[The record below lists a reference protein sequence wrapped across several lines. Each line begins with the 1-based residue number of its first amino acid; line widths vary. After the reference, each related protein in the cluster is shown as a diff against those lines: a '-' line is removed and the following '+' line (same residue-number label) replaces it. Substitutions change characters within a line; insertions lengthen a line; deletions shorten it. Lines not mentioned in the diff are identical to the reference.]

1 MRTSTSGG
9 HLIRDKF
16 PPAFVGMLAGVVA
29 FLDCAALLVAAYL
42 VNASYSAWA
51 TPLESG
57 GGTRNLL
64 VVAALLAS
72 ALLYDKRLGSLAR
85 RARDF
90 GPVRY
95 YLTRF
100 SLFVC
105 GVVVIGGASGALHA
119 IPPLAVVL
127 WLALIFVLTA
137 SARAVLRSGVRGAT
151 RNGALED
158 VVAIVGAGSLADR
171 LTRDL
176 RNAQGG
182 SMQILGVFDDD
193 VASALSGRSAVSG
206 TIDDLIHL
214 GKTRHLDWI
223 FLNLPCVDERRL
235 AAVVRRLKALSV
247 PIALCPWNVGLGTPY
262 EVIDYVGGALPVTV
276 LVGHPAKRWRAL
288 IQSSCQSLP
297 RWVAT
302 LLLLQLSLAVAAWQR
317 ARESLHAVM
326 TGSGGLRCELDA
338 YDLASFSDA
347 AKSFGQSRYGFVV
360 TPNVDH
366 LIRLH
371 EDARFRELYA
381 AARYV
386 LLDSRFLAKLLRATT
401 GRVLPVCTGSDL
413 TAKLF
418 AEVIAPGDRI
428 VVIGGNERQAAEL
441 RKRHALTNLVQFSP
455 PMGFIRDPRAVEKCL
470 RFVEAHSPFRF
481 CLLAVGAPQQ
491 EVLAERL
498 RVRNV
503 ARGLALCVG
512 ASIDFITGTQRR
524 APRWLQH
531 AGLEW
536 LFRLAQNP
544 ARMAMRYLVRGPR
557 VFGLLRKTTFVLRV
571 QSAELVKQAA

>member
-1 MRTSTSGG
+1 MRTSTNGG
-9 HLIRDKF
+9 HLIRDRF
-16 PPAFVGMLAGVVA
+16 SPAFVGTLTGLLAL
-29 FLDCAALLVAAYL
+29 LDVAALLAAAYL
-42 VNASYSAWA
+42 VGWSYSAWS
-51 TPLESG
+51 TPVESG
-57 GGTRNLL
+57 GASYLL
-64 VVAALLAS
+64 VVAALLAA
-72 ALLYDKRLGSLAR
+72 ALLYDRRLGSLAR
-85 RARDF
+85 RTGDF
-90 GPVRY
+90 GVVRY

-105 GVVVIGGASGALHA
+105 GVMVIGGASGALRTV
-119 IPPLAVVL
+119 PPFAVVL
-127 WLALIFVLTA
+127 WLALAFALT
-137 SARAVLRSGVRGAT
+137 SSTRAVLRSAVRRVA
-151 RNGALED
+151 RNGALAD

-176 RNAQGG
+176 RDAQGA

-193 VASALSGRSAVSG
+193 VASAPSGRSGVAG

-223 FLNLPCVDERRL
+223 FLNFPCVDERRV

-262 EVIDYVGGALPVTV
+262 QVIDYVGGALPVTV
-276 LVGHPAKRWRAL
+276 LVGHPAKGWRAA
-288 IQSSCQSLP
+288 IRSSCQSLP
-297 RWVAT
+297 RWVET
-302 LLLLQLSLAVAAWQR
+302 LLLLQLSLAVAGWQR
-317 ARESLHAVM
+317 ARESLHARM
-326 TGSGGLRCELDA
+326 AGNCGLECELDA
-338 YDLASFSDA
+338 YDLTSFSEA

-371 EDARFRELYA
+371 EDARFRELYR

-386 LLDSRFLAKLLRATT
+386 LLDSRFLARLLRVTT
-401 GRVLPVCTGSDL
+401 GRRLPVCSGSDL

-418 AEVIAPGDRI
+418 AEVIAPADRI
-428 VVIGGNERQAAEL
+428 VLVGGNERQAAEL
-441 RKRHALTNLVQFSP
+441 RKRYALTNLVQFSP
-455 PMGFIRDPRAVEKCL
+455 PMGFIHDAGAVEKCL

-481 CLLAVGAPQQ
+481 CLLAVGAPRQ
-491 EVLAERL
+491 EILAERL
-498 RVRNV
+498 QLRNV

-512 ASIDFITGTQRR
+512 ASIDFITGTERR
-524 APRWLQH
+524 APQWLQR

-536 LFRLAQNP
+536 LFRLVQNP
-544 ARMAMRYLVRGPR
+544 VRLATRYLVRGPR

-571 QSAELVKQAA
+571 QSAELVSQAA